1 MKPIKLI
8 ISVIIITLSLAAVFF
23 SCKKDKCHSVLCY
36 NNGTCN
42 EGTCTCAIGYE
53 GATCQATS
61 RSKFMGNW
69 SATEQLTT
77 GEVTH
82 QYAVSIA
89 EGNDGINSVTI
100 INLLNSSALS
110 PIQASIT
117 NGNGLYIAAQQLG
130 GSMVYG
136 SGSIS
141 GSTLTLSI
149 SVRDLGTGVT
159 NSATY
164 VLYQ

>member
-8 ISVIIITLSLAAVFF
+8 IAALIITFSIVAGFF

-36 NNGTCN
+36 NNGTCH
-42 EGTCTCAIGYE
+42 EGACTCAIGYE
-53 GATCQATS
+53 GTTCQTAS
-61 RSKFMGNW
+61 NSKFIGNW

-82 QYAVSIA
+82 QYAVSIT

-100 INLLNSSALS
+100 INLLNSSVLS
-110 PIQASIT
+110 PIQATIT

-130 GSMVYG
+130 GSVVYG

-141 GSTLTLSI
+141 SGFLTFSI
-149 SVRDLGTGVT
+149 SVRDLSTGVT